1 LQLFSFG
8 TPGSRVAARPAALGC
23 FVLIC
28 GLCWIALAPS
38 VVRAQVRLLSEAQY
52 RLIRDNASGE
62 LPFVDFAR
70 LIQFS
75 GFAPSRGADEIAN
88 TLAAQAR
95 ADGLVNV
102 GIERYNSDGS
112 SYTWAFRQE
121 PFWEGRRAELWVV
134 KPDVEQ
140 LADFRV
146 SRSYLGRN
154 SRSADV
160 TAELVD
166 VGQGTDPSDYD
177 GHPVAGKLVFASGSA
192 SRVMQL
198 AVWERKALGVIS
210 YHTDPNLIF
219 PQQIELLQIVPWSGP
234 HGETPTFAFSL
245 SARDGSLLKARLVA
259 GEKLTLH
266 AQVEAETGAGAYPEV
281 TAEIP
286 GTDPGLPVVL
296 VYAHSNSR
304 NTGGA
309 NNLTGVGCTVEVAR
323 MLNSLITRGLLPRP
337 RRTIRFMWGAE
348 HYGITNHF
356 HAHMA
361 DLDRVLA
368 MINVDMI
375 GFNQQ
380 TSRAMLHLTRSPDS
394 NPSFLDD
401 VAQAFLEQVGH
412 ENTISLRNEDV
423 TATDFSEG
431 YFDPIFAP
439 TGSHE
444 PLHYNVERFTGP
456 SDHEEAQALRV
467 RAIMLNDFPDVFI
480 STQEDSVAAGD
491 PTQMRRGVVLTAAS
505 AYYLAAVSANDSAK
519 LLRNA
524 LEKAQKRLADDESRA
539 YQLLDTTK
547 EGAATSPRKDAEN
560 IVKRAFAREA
570 TSLSSLSEL
579 VGSAQFGRQLAPFSR
594 WLVDAQGSA
603 LARVDDY
610 ATIHHVTASP
620 GHKPRDTEGAA
631 LIPVRTCLALGP
643 VSLFRQ
649 EYGRWWLIEKTGDE
663 HFEKNV
669 SLAQHGT
676 YFTYE
681 SLNFV
686 DGTRTI
692 ADIRD
697 AISAE
702 FFPVP
707 TAEVVQYFRFME
719 KLGVVHWAEPGSA
732 ANRNPL
738 TACR

>member
-1 LQLFSFG
+1 MQLFSIG
-8 TPGSRVAARPAALGC
+8 TPASRITARPSALGC
-23 FVLIC
+23 LVLIC
-28 GLCWIALAPS
+28 GICWIALAPS
-38 VVRAQVRLLSEAQY
+38 GVRAQVRLLSEDQY
-52 RLIRDNASGE
+52 HLIRDYASGE
-62 LPFVDFAR
+62 LPFVDFTR

-75 GFAPSRGADEIAN
+75 GFAPSRGADEIAS
-88 TLAAQAR
+88 TLAAQTR
-95 ADGLVNV
+95 ADGLANV

-121 PFWEGRRAELWVV
+121 PFWEGRRAELWIV

-146 SRSYLGRN
+146 SKSYLGRN

-166 VGQGTDPSDYD
+166 VGQGTDPSDYE

-192 SRVMQL
+192 SRVMRL

-210 YHTDPNLIF
+210 YHSDPNLTF
-219 PQQIELLQIVPWSGP
+219 PQQIELLQIVPWTGP
-234 HGETPTFAFSL
+234 HAEAPTFAFSL
-245 SARDGSLLKARLVA
+245 SARDGSHLKARLAA
-259 GEKLTLH
+259 GEKITLH
-266 AQVEAETGAGAYPEV
+266 AQVEADTGAGAYPEV
-281 TAEIP
+281 SAEIL
-286 GTDPGLPVVL
+286 GTEPGLPVVL

-309 NNLTGVGCTVEVAR
+309 NNLTGVGCTLEVAR
-323 MLNSLITRGLLPRP
+323 LLNSLITRGLLPRP

-361 DLDRVLA
+361 DLDHVLA

-401 VAQAFLEQVGH
+401 VVQAFLEQVGH

-423 TATDFSEG
+423 TATDSSEG

-444 PLHYNVERFTGP
+444 PLHYNVERFWGP

-505 AYYLAAVSANDSAK
+505 AYYLAAVSSNDAAK

-524 LEKAQKRLADDESRA
+524 LEKAQKRLADDEERA
-539 YQLLDTTK
+539 YQLLDTSK
-547 EGAATSPRKDAEN
+547 DAAVPPRDDAEN

-594 WLVDAQGSA
+594 WLADARRSA

-610 ATIHHVTASP
+610 ATLHHVTSSA

-663 HFEKNV
+663 HFEKDV

-686 DGTRTI
+686 DGARTI

-702 FFPVP
+702 FSPVP
-707 TAEVVQYFRFME
+707 TAEVVGYFRFME
-719 KLGVVHWAEPGSA
+719 KLGVVHWAERGSTT
-732 ANRNPL
+732 NRNPFA
-738 TACR
+738 ACR